1 MEKLRVLALA
11 LMMLVI
17 NLVGI
22 SPAQAATFNC
32 GSGGTYT
39 VVSGHITESLN
50 CSGTLTI
57 DSSVTAIDSD
67 AFQQYRF
74 FMTPT
79 FRFVNQNPSITV
91 LVIPSS
97 VLTIGSS
104 AFEGMTTMTSISIAN
119 SVTTIGANAFKGNIN
134 VTDLSISAGASLIAT
149 DTYQGFRYI
158 SKLLV
163 PEGVTQIGQGVF
175 VDWYAVTSVTLPS
188 TLTTLG
194 WMPFR
199 EMHSLRTINIP
210 ANLSTINDPFGY
222 LWDADTAPQYFC
234 STTGVSNTSSVNDY
248 FAALIAYNTDAG
260 RCSNSFDAPTITS
273 VAFPSSTSATVNFTP
288 PTNFGAGTAIASYS
302 VVAFPGG
309 KRATVSGAAARSVT
323 LSSLTSGTEYT
334 FEVNA
339 INNEGSAITSPP
351 SARSA
356 SVTCCE
362 VSTTA
367 PGAPTIGTAVALSP
381 TSASISFTAPTS
393 NGGAT
398 ITSYTATSIPGSL
411 TGTVNQSGSGSI
423 TITGLTASTAYTF
436 RVTATN
442 SVGTS
447 SNSSASASITM
458 PASQA
463 EIAAAALAAQKAAEA
478 KREAEK
484 KSARLGIYNNFI
496 YYNTPTIQLFNIA
509 EFYGV
514 NAKNYYYVTKE
525 IQYLMWK
532 YNKIY
537 SGKDIKTLAYLWNYN
552 NNSVMWNYQT
562 NSLIRDESATAL
574 SWNINSTMRIVE
586 NVVLKYSIMD
596 SMCQPGKFSQYY
608 AYNLSSVGLIP
619 SKYQTLITYRLRKT
633 PFSQRDD
640 YYKIMGAIQSEIAL
654 IQRRDQRLAKVLS
667 WKLKYNKQVGSF
679 LP

>member
-1 MEKLRVLALA
+1 MSGDGNVVVVLAA
-11 LMMLVI
+11 
-17 NLVGI
+17 
-22 SPAQAATFNC
+22 
-32 GSGGTYT
+32 
-39 VVSGHITESLN
+39 
-50 CSGTLTI
+50 GTL
-57 DSSVTAIDSD
+57 
-67 AFQQYRF
+67 
-74 FMTPT
+74 
-79 FRFVNQNPSITV
+79 
-91 LVIPSS
+91 
-97 VLTIGSS
+97 
-104 AFEGMTTMTSISIAN
+104 
-119 SVTTIGANAFKGNIN
+119 
-134 VTDLSISAGASLIAT
+134 DLSIDG
-149 DTYQGFRYI
+149 G
-158 SKLLV
+158 
-163 PEGVTQIGQGVF
+163 
-175 VDWYAVTSVTLPS
+175 
-188 TLTTLG
+188 TT
-194 WMPFR
+194 
-199 EMHSLRTINIP
+199 
-210 ANLSTINDPFGY
+210 
-222 LWDADTAPQYFC
+222 
-234 STTGVSNTSSVNDY
+234 
-248 FAALIAYNTDAG
+248 
-260 RCSNSFDAPTITS
+260 
-273 VAFPSSTSATVNFTP
+273 
-288 PTNFGAGTAIASYS
+288 IASEALTFFGFMETWSMYTNRIGTKVYLAKYS
-302 VVAFPGG
+302 GSIRRIDIGP
-309 KRATVSGAAARSVT
+309 T
-323 LSSLTSGTEYT
+323 L
-334 FEVNA
+334 
-339 INNEGSAITSPP
+339 
-351 SARSA
+351 
-356 SVTCCE
+356 
-362 VSTTA
+362 TA
-367 PGAPTIGTAVALSP
+367 PGAPTIGSATALSP

-537 SGKDIKTLAYLWNYN
+537 SGQDIKALAYLWNYN

-608 AYNLSSVGLIP
+608 AYNLSSVSLIP

-667 WKLKYNKQVGSF
+667 WKLKYNKQVGSY